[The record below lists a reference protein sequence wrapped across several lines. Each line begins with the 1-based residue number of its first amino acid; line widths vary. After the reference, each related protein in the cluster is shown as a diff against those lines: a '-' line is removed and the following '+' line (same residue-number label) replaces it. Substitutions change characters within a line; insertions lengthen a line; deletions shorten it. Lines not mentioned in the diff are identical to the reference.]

1 MGQPIT
7 PKERALVKV
16 LLYMFD
22 KDELN
27 MIVERKGDVQWNTQK
42 KIIEAFRYIGE
53 SSEPEFSLQYIIYA
67 RDNYDEIKERNKFRP
82 NIKRMIPYD
91 YDINYTESQIVYRQQ
106 EGTIFIMEG
115 ENPEDNPYDYEDMI
129 WQDPN
134 ADSEILDYGDSDFVN
149 TDEIEMK
156 KSVHTDPAVLD

>member
-1 MGQPIT
+1 
-7 PKERALVKV
+7 
-16 LLYMFD
+16 
-22 KDELN
+22 
-27 MIVERKGDVQWNTQK
+27 
-42 KIIEAFRYIGE
+42 
-53 SSEPEFSLQYIIYA
+53 
-67 RDNYDEIKERNKFRP
+67 
-82 NIKRMIPYD
+82 MIPYD
-91 YDINYTESQIVYRQQ
+91 YDINFTESQIVYRQQ

-134 ADSEILDYGDSDFVN
+134 ADSEILDYGDSDFIN

>member
-7 PKERALVKV
+7 KKEKALVRV

-22 KDELN
+22 KNALS
-27 MIVERKGDVQWNTQK
+27 MIVARKGDVQWGTQK
-42 KIIEAFRYIGE
+42 KIIDAFRYIGE
-53 SSEPEFSLQYIIYA
+53 NEPEFALQYFVYA
-67 RDNYDEIKERNKFRP
+67 FENYDEINEKNRFTP

-115 ENPEDNPYDYEDMI
+115 ENPEDNPYDYEDMV

-134 ADSEILDYGDSDFVN
+134 ADSEVLDYGDSDFVN